1 MPYVAVDG
9 KLREEC
15 GVLGLYGHGL
25 DVARLGYFGL
35 FALQHRGQ
43 ESAGLAVINGKE
55 IKTHRGLGLVADV
68 FTEDDVA
75 ALGDVGAHMAVGHVR
90 YSTAGGGGL
99 ANSQPLVVSHLRGHI
114 ALAHNGNLVNN
125 DQLREE
131 LEGQG
136 AIFHTTSDTEV
147 ILSLMAR
154 YRQSGNENALLQS
167 LTHVQGAYS
176 LVLGTETE
184 LIGVRDP
191 HGFRPLALGR
201 LGPAGYVLASE
212 SAAIDAIGGEFVR
225 DIRPGEI
232 VVIDQSGVRFRRFSD
247 SAVSACIFEYIYFAR
262 NDSTI
267 DGLNVYRA
275 REALGLRLSQEHPVA
290 ADVVIPVPD
299 SGTPAALG
307 YARGANLPFAEGLVK
322 NRYVGRTFIEPGQAL
337 RELKVRLKLTANTE
351 VIAGKRVIM
360 VDDSIVR
367 GTTTQILVKMLRQA
381 GASEVHVRVSCP
393 PYLSPCYFGIDT
405 PSSAELV
412 AARCNVDEMCALL
425 GADSLGF
432 LSLEGT
438 LSALATRETPACVS
452 CFTGVYPMPILKVKQ
467 GAPKPDQREEWGDV
481 RG

>member
-15 GVLGLYGHGL
+15 GVLGLYGRGL

-43 ESAGLAVINGKE
+43 ESAGLAVTNGKE
-55 IKTHRGLGLVADV
+55 IKAHKGLGLVAEV
-68 FTEDDVA
+68 FTE
-75 ALGDVGAHMAVGHVR
+75 GDIASLSAIDAHIAVGHVR

-99 ANSQPLVVSHLRGHI
+99 ANSQPLVASHLRGHV
-114 ALAHNGNLVNN
+114 ALAHNGNLVNS
-125 DQLREE
+125 DKLREE

-154 YRQSGNENALLQS
+154 YRQSGNENALVQT

-176 LVLGTETE
+176 LALGTDTE

-191 HGFRPLALGR
+191 YGFRPLCLGQI
-201 LGPAGYVLASE
+201 GNEGYVLASE
-212 SAAIDAIGGEFVR
+212 SAAIDALGGEFLR
-225 DIRPGEI
+225 DIQPGEI
-232 VVIDQSGVRFRRFSD
+232 VVIDERGARFRRFAESP
-247 SAVSACIFEYIYFAR
+247 VSACVFEYIYFAR

-275 REALGLRLSQEHPVA
+275 RQELGRQLAKEHPVA
-290 ADVVIPVPD
+290 ADIVISVPD

-307 YARGANLPFAEGLVK
+307 YAAAANLPYAEGLVK

-351 VIAGKRVIM
+351 VIAGKRVVM

-367 GTTTQILVKMLRQA
+367 GTTTQILVKLLRQA

-393 PYLSPCYFGIDT
+393 PYVSPCYFGIDT

-412 AARCNVDEMCALL
+412 AARCGVQEMCALL

-432 LSLEGT
+432 LSLVGT
-438 LSALATRETPACVS
+438 LAALSPAQAPACVS
-452 CFTGVYPMPILKVKQ
+452 CFTGVYPMSIAKLKTEADLNRK
-467 GAPKPDQREEWGDV
+467 ADDWGDV